1 MVTKRQNRKDH
12 NLSASFLIYSVFSN
26 RNEISLFSSKVYDTL
41 SDYMNNDRKKS
52 SGAHA
57 RWWVIAIFQLTEVNI
72 KANPPC
78 FQFERAQGCT
88 KWHHKLCAERMR
100 IANVKNHRKQYLL
113 DKCIKTKNIWQ
124 KNVRSVPGSS
134 LDTVITR
141 NCMLHVP
148 GCKYVFFSF
157 QPWWFY
163 PYTRIS
169 YQSNWWK
176 NHRCLLH
183 EWGQSVSSI
192 HLIVSHKNGLLILIV
207 FNTFFARRA
216 ELY

>member
-1 MVTKRQNRKDH
+1 
-12 NLSASFLIYSVFSN
+12 
-26 RNEISLFSSKVYDTL
+26 
-41 SDYMNNDRKKS
+41 MNNDRKKS
-52 SGAHA
+52 SGARA

-78 FQFERAQGCT
+78 FQFERAQG
-88 KWHHKLCAERMR
+88 RSV
-100 IANVKNHRKQYLL
+100 NVKNHRKQYLL
-113 DKCIKTKNIWQ
+113 DKFIKTKNIWQ

-134 LDTVITR
+134 LEAVITH
-141 NCMLHVP
+141 NCMLHVRC
-148 GCKYVFFSF
+148 CKYVFFSF

-192 HLIVSHKNGLLILIV
+192 HLIVSHKNGLLIVIV